1 MKEEFFVEVTKE
13 DAVRK
18 IRIDAFL
25 SEKFEDFSRTYIK
38 KLITDGDITIDG
50 KEVKS
55 NYIIKENDEIILE
68 IEPPSELE
76 VEPENIPIDILY
88 EDDDIVIVNKKKG
101 LVVHP
106 APGNYSGTLVNA
118 LLYNCKGKLSGIN
131 GVLRPGIVHRLDKN
145 TEGILVVAKSS
156 IAHERLTDL
165 FKVHDITRKYHAIVC
180 GNFNEDEGTVDAPIG
195 RSDRDRKKMAVNM
208 KNSKRAV
215 THYKVL
221 ERYGKYTYIECML
234 ETGRTHQIRVHMASI
249 HHPLL
254 GDDIYGSV
262 QNEFNIEGQML
273 IAKVLGFVHP
283 ITNKYVEFEIELSNE
298 FKKILEKIKNKYGV
312 EG

>member
-1 MKEEFFVEVTKE
+1 MKEEIFVEVTKE
-13 DAVRK
+13 DADRK
-18 IRIDAFL
+18 IRIDSFL
-25 SEKFEDFSRTYIK
+25 AEKFEDFSRTYIK

-50 KEVKS
+50 KSIKS
-55 NYIIKENDEIILE
+55 NYVIKENDEIVLL
-68 IEPPSELE
+68 IEEPEELE
-76 VEPENIPIDILY
+76 VQPENIPIDILY
-88 EDDDIVIVNKKKG
+88 EDNDIVIVNKKKG
-101 LVVHP
+101 MVVHP

-118 LLYNCKGKLSGIN
+118 LLYHCQGKLSGIN
-131 GVLRPGIVHRLDKN
+131 GVLRPGIVHRIDKN

-156 IAHERLTDL
+156 VAHERLTNL

-180 GNFNEDEGTVDAPIG
+180 GNFNEDDGTIDMPIG

-208 KNSKRAV
+208 KNSKKAI

-221 ERYGKYTYIECML
+221 ERFGKYTYIECML

-254 GDDIYGSV
+254 GDDIYGSI
-262 QNEFNIEGQML
+262 QNEFNVEGQML

-283 ITNKYVEFEIELSNE
+283 ITNEYVEFEIELSDE
-298 FKKILEKIKNKYGV
+298 FKSILEKIKNKYCV

>member
-101 LVVHP
+101 MVVHP

-118 LLYNCKGKLSGIN
+118 LLYHCKGKLSGIN
-131 GVLRPGIVHRLDKN
+131 GVLRPGIVHRIDKN

-298 FKKILEKIKNKYGV
+298 FKNILEKIKNKYGV

>member
-101 LVVHP
+101 MVVHP

-118 LLYNCKGKLSGIN
+118 LLYHCKGKLSGIN
-131 GVLRPGIVHRLDKN
+131 GVLRPGIVHRIDKN